1 MMREKSDYEDFYEPD
16 KEDTEEVI
24 KEVAL
29 FLATVKSLLDEKLS
43 ELDKQT

>member
-1 MMREKSDYEDFYEPD
+1 MMREKSDYEDFYESD

-29 FLATVKSLLDEKLS
+29 FHATVKSLLDEKLS